1 MSQFWTVLLGA
12 VLVGVIALV
21 VGAGYVS
28 ASSSK
33 LPEQAEMIQ
42 LFVSG
47 SVVGAFISWLLSSSY
62 LHGSSFMGML
72 SSDFKSTLKE
82 LGLKGGDETAAVV
95 AAATAAP
102 AAESA
107 APPAAT
113 TAAVT
118 QMVGGFFKSMGMGDA
133 LQEMSVGLPSF

>member
-12 VLVGVIALV
+12 ILVGVIALV
-21 VGAGYVS
+21 VGTGYVS

-33 LPEQAEMIQ
+33 LPAQPAMIQ
-42 LFVSG
+42 YFVFG
-47 SVVGAFISWLLSSSY
+47 SIVGAFISWLLSSSY

-95 AAATAAP
+95 AAAAAAP
-102 AAESA
+102 AAASA
-107 APPAAT
+107 TPAAT

>member
-21 VGAGYVS
+21 VGTGYVS

-33 LPEQAEMIQ
+33 LPEQTEMIQ

-95 AAATAAP
+95 AAAASAAP
-102 AAESA
+102 AASA
-107 APPAAT
+107 EGAT
-113 TAAVT
+113 TTAVT

>member
-1 MSQFWTVLLGA
+1 MSQFWTVLFGA
-12 VLVGVIALV
+12 ILVGVIALV
-21 VGAGYVS
+21 VGTGYVS

-33 LPEQAEMIQ
+33 LPEQPEMIQ

-47 SVVGAFISWLLSSSY
+47 SLVGAFISWLLSSSY

-72 SSDFKSTLKE
+72 SSDFKSTLKD

-95 AAATAAP
+95 AAAAAAP
-102 AAESA
+102 AVA
-107 APPAAT
+107 PAASPAA

>member
-1 MSQFWTVLLGA
+1 
-12 VLVGVIALV
+12 
-21 VGAGYVS
+21 
-28 ASSSK
+28 
-33 LPEQAEMIQ
+33 MIQ

-47 SVVGAFISWLLSSSY
+47 SLVGAFISWLLSSSY

-72 SSDFKSTLKE
+72 SSDFKSTLKD

-95 AAATAAP
+95 AAAAAAP
-102 AAESA
+102 AVA
-107 APPAAT
+107 PAASPAA